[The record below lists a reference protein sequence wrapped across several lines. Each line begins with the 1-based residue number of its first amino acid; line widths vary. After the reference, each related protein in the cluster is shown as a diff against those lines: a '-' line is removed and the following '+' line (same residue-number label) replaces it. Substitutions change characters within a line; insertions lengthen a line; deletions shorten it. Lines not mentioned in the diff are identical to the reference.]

1 VHHFHHLFTSLR
13 IKENESATNFF
24 RRFTFARTEAEGV
37 GNTYQE
43 ASLVNFALAGLA
55 MSKNPKYDTAVQL
68 YNLERDGGK
77 MYTLEDVEKKFFA
90 IDEKISRETASCR
103 IAQGNMAMGQR
114 GDSRQRT
121 HRGLR
126 NPRRNGHR
134 KPESANAATD
144 SSTRF
149 SNMTCFACGKKGHTA
164 SYCPEKKKDSKS
176 TSTSRKQAEGHVA
189 IGKSD
194 SPSSELVCIARD
206 VMIPYVR
213 PPRSG
218 PAPVITVDLYARE
231 MLDTNIFVSLAIRVD
246 ESMICWE
253 CERALKRGH
262 LPSLYE
268 GDVEPIEDGNP
279 LWVLLHNRPF
289 NDLEPR
295 AARIIYPDHRARTI
309 FTEGIIPVLQRGF
322 NVTPHQF
329 PRCYRYWHS
338 LVHAY
343 IERRLEI
350 VEQGLQL
357 PVTVGVRNRTIVLTF
372 YPMGT
377 HPPAL
382 ISMGHTQYII
392 HPTDPDEEF
401 ERAFVAIS
409 QIAGAHVVRKRDP
422 TIEEIGNPADLNNY
436 LPDSGATQHMTPRL
450 ADLVDAVEGQ
460 NLGVEVADG
469 HIIKCTMTG
478 KIKIRMLDDN
488 GEDLEVTLT
497 DVMYVPGLSRRLFSV
512 SKFARHGFHAMIKK
526 NATTLFF
533 TNNGIESPVT
543 LQSIGGGKAPAA
555 DLRVHGQSPASHSDD
570 RYHYVPSLRNRDHS
584 EGARRLLS
592 LEVLHNR
599 LGHRK
604 CRTLL
609 AASEHHLW
617 GDAGVLMTPEAGCLD
632 CGIATIR
639 ANARNK
645 QPHTAA
651 TRAGEHLFLDVLYVV
666 SPFGLTHATTFPNY
680 LLIVDAYSHH
690 SKIYGLGHKSSS
702 DVISALKKFQA
713 DHSFLGQLGQLDTE
727 KIRADSGGEFDS
739 GAFTEHCISAG
750 IKLVLAAPKKQS
762 QNHLAERT
770 WQTIS
775 SIARS
780 LLVHAS
786 LPDTFWYQAL
796 QYATCIFNVIPVR
809 GLKNHAEFPATP
821 HELFY
826 GSKPLILSFRVFGCP
841 SIVKRWVA
849 DERGNGKQT
858 ERGMRG
864 VFIGFDTNKKGYLF
878 YMPGSRN
885 ILSSAD
891 ATFDESF
898 HSPLRPHGSSTK
910 THWLCSLPTATS
922 QMSQQY

>member
-1 VHHFHHLFTSLR
+1 MLNRRTFTSIEKAYAADVIKSTAADVSTSYDQGLPPRPNSGKLTTKDKIKQLQMMLHELEDEVHSNTNENTFQWDDDEDSNDEKQKGEKKPGNIIMTSAQAKLGKELIKLANTYKVPELTFNDKARARRTAYQTWFNKLRTIIAMFAETSQLIQGENIIPFKNIDCIGNRAIFLLIGSRVDAYFQRAIRKYEGKGDQALIFIKSQCASTTADDTHHFHHLFTSLR

-43 ASLVNFALAGLA
+43 ASLVNFVLAGLA

-77 MYTLEDVEKKFFA
+77 TYTLEDVEKKIFA
-90 IDEKISRETASCR
+90 IDEKISRENASCR

-114 GDSRQRT
+114 GDSRHRT
-121 HRGLR
+121 RRGIG

-149 SNMTCFACGKKGHTA
+149 INTTCFACGKKGHTA
-164 SYCPEKKKDSKS
+164 SYCPEKKKESKS
-176 TSTSRKQAEGHVA
+176 ISNSRKQAEGHVA
-189 IGKSD
+189 IGTSD
-194 SPSSELVCIARD
+194 SPSSELVCLARD

-218 PAPVITVDLYARE
+218 PAPVITMDLYARE

-246 ESMICWE
+246 EFTICWE
-253 CERALKRGH
+253 RKRALERGQ

-268 GDVEPIEDGNP
+268 GDLEPMEDGNP

-295 AARIIYPDHRARTI
+295 VARIIYPDHRARTI
-309 FTEGIIPVLQRGF
+309 FTEGIIPVLQRSF

-338 LVHAY
+338 LVRAY
-343 IERRLEI
+343 IERRLEN

-357 PVTVGVRNRTIVLTF
+357 PVTVGVRNRTIALTF
-372 YPMGT
+372 YPTGN

-382 ISMGHTQYII
+382 ISMGHMQYII

-401 ERAFVAIS
+401 ERAFAAIS

-422 TIEEIGNPADLNNY
+422 TIEESGNPADLNNY

-469 HIIKCTMTG
+469 HVIKCTTTG

-543 LQSIGGGKAPAA
+543 LQSIGGEKALAA
-555 DLRVHGQSPASHSDD
+555 DLRVHGQSPASHSDE

-617 GDAGVLMTPEAGCLD
+617 GDTGVLMTPEAGCLD

-639 ANARNK
+639 ANSC
-645 QPHTAA
+645 H
-651 TRAGEHLFLDVLYVV
+651 D
-666 SPFGLTHATTFPNY
+666 
-680 LLIVDAYSHH
+680 
-690 SKIYGLGHKSSS
+690 
-702 DVISALKKFQA
+702 
-713 DHSFLGQLGQLDTE
+713 
-727 KIRADSGGEFDS
+727 
-739 GAFTEHCISAG
+739 
-750 IKLVLAAPKKQS
+750 
-762 QNHLAERT
+762 
-770 WQTIS
+770 
-775 SIARS
+775 
-780 LLVHAS
+780 
-786 LPDTFWYQAL
+786 
-796 QYATCIFNVIPVR
+796 IP
-809 GLKNHAEFPATP
+809 
-821 HELFY
+821 
-826 GSKPLILSFRVFGCP
+826 
-841 SIVKRWVA
+841 
-849 DERGNGKQT
+849 
-858 ERGMRG
+858 
-864 VFIGFDTNKKGYLF
+864 
-878 YMPGSRN
+878 
-885 ILSSAD
+885 
-891 ATFDESF
+891 
-898 HSPLRPHGSSTK
+898 
-910 THWLCSLPTATS
+910 
-922 QMSQQY
+922 